1 MKVICSISILALAA
15 VVSACTDDPLSGP
28 GFICDVTNPVS
39 EVILTPPIATIT
51 VRSPANANDVLQLT
65 ATAIN
70 RVGNARSDVPIKFT
84 SSDPSVATVDSAG
97 VLHALKSGTVTVK
110 ASTCGQSASSQITI
124 VPAAIAIQTVAAA
137 TPIVAED
144 SVLVTA
150 RALDQT
156 GASLAGVKFVFS
168 VSPSGSAT
176 IKTTSDSTAYIFSK
190 TAGTL
195 TVTATGEGASA
206 NATIVVLPRSFLS
219 GTVTTASL
227 DAADSYACGLISL
240 GRGYCWGVN
249 DLNQLGAKTD
259 SVCFSDTRAAIDTS
273 KTQTVT
279 KPCSLLPLRFAP
291 DSTFTSLAA
300 GDSTAC
306 ALATGGRAYCWGT
319 NIHGELGNGGKGG
332 GGAPSLVSSAFS
344 FSMITVGGSHVCAL
358 AVGGAAYCWGGDA
371 KGQLGDARL
380 VNSST
385 PIPVFG
391 GGQAPATFS
400 TISAGL
406 NHTCGLTADGTAFCW
421 GSNDSSQLGV
431 GSPGGAVDI
440 PTAVSGGLHF
450 TSISAGGYHT
460 CGIAVGGAAFCWGD
474 DISGELGRGAVGGRS
489 SVPVAVVA
497 GQTFSRISA
506 GYLHTCGLTTSGVV
520 FCWGENGDLQLG
532 RGPQTGSSFADGTP
546 AAVGGGE
553 LPGGVTFA
561 AVSAGLNHTCGV
573 GSDGSA
579 YCWGSN
585 VFGALGNTLQAAYR
599 GFPQR
604 VATPR

>member
-1 MKVICSISILALAA
+1 LKVICAVSILALAA
-15 VVSACTDDPLSGP
+15 FASACTDDTLSGP

-39 EVILTPPIATIT
+39 ELRLTPSNASIT
-51 VRSPANANDVLQLT
+51 VRSPANAADILKLT

-70 RVGNARSDVPIKFT
+70 RVGNARTDVPISFT
-84 SSDPSVATVDSAG
+84 SSDTSVAIVDSAG
-97 VLHALKSGTVTVK
+97 VLHAKKPGTITVK
-110 ASTCGQSASSQITI
+110 ASTCGQSASSKITI
-124 VPAAIAIQTVAAA
+124 LPAVIAIQAVAAA
-137 TPIVAED
+137 TTIVAQD

-150 RALDQT
+150 RALNQS
-156 GASLAGVKFVFS
+156 GVSLAGVKFVFS
-168 VSPSGSAT
+168 VSPAGSAT
-176 IKTTSDSTAYIFSK
+176 ITTTSDSTAYIFSK
-190 TAGTL
+190 TAGNL
-195 TVTATGEGASA
+195 TVTATGEGTSGTAS
-206 NATIVVLPRSFLS
+206 IVVLPRSFLS
-219 GTVTTASL
+219 GNVTTASL
-227 DAADSYACGLISL
+227 DAGDSYACGLITL

-249 DLNQLGAKTD
+249 DQNQLGATTD
-259 SVCFSDTRAAIDTS
+259 SVCFSDTRAAADTS

-279 KPCSLLPLRFAP
+279 KPCSLLPRRFAP

-300 GDSTAC
+300 GVSTAC
-306 ALATGGRAYCWGT
+306 ALAAGGRAYCWGT

-332 GGAPSLVSSAFS
+332 GGAPSLVSSTLS
-344 FSMITVGGSHVCAL
+344 FSMITVGGTQVCAL
-358 AVGGAAYCWGGDA
+358 AVGGAAYCWGGDSD
-371 KGQLGDARL
+371 GQLGDARR

-391 GGQAPATFS
+391 GGQAPATFV

-406 NHTCGLTADGTAFCW
+406 KHTCGLTADGTAFCW

-431 GSPGGAVDI
+431 GTPGGAVDI
-440 PTAVSGGLHF
+440 PTQVSTGLHF
-450 TSISAGGYHT
+450 TSISAGGFHT
-460 CGIAVGGAAFCWGD
+460 CAIAVGGAAFCWGD
-474 DISGELGRGAVGGRS
+474 NMSGELGQGTVGGRS
-489 SVPVAVVA
+489 SVPVAVVV
-497 GQTFSRISA
+497 GQTFTRISA
-506 GYLHTCGLTTSGVV
+506 GYLHTCGLTTGGVV

-553 LPGGVTFA
+553 LPAGVTFA

-573 GSDGSA
+573 GSDGAA

-585 VFGALGNTLQAAYR
+585 VFGALGNTLQAAFR